1 MNFKRS
7 AVNRN
12 PPGFTSTSCNNC
24 KTANGHELLL
34 VANFNK
40 YFYQNIVDDLIQLRF
55 DEADFFLLYWVDFY
69 VRIPD
74 RKRKSVGSKGCVL
87 ASEMT
92 GFCFT

>member
-1 MNFKRS
+1 MVMN
-7 AVNRN
+7 
-12 PPGFTSTSCNNC
+12 
-24 KTANGHELLL
+24 
-34 VANFNK
+34 
-40 YFYQNIVDDLIQLRF
+40 YFLSQISINIFIRKKNIVDDLIQLRF

-92 GFCFT
+92 GF